1 MQITRHQC
9 RQCLVATARPNLCT
23 TCQRRADRREILLD
37 AVDGLVLAGVVAV
50 LAVLALVAL

>member
-23 TCQRRADRREILLD
+23 VCQRRADRRELLLD
-37 AVDGLVLAGVVAV
+37 AVDGLVLAGTVAV
-50 LAVLALVAL
+50 LSLLAIVVL